1 MGVAPELCTIVRTPS
16 VDTAVSWI
24 LPEGVRPPTDVSVM
38 IALMETTNMLAAIG
52 TASRWVPVLSLRN
65 DGSICGTDG
74 SVCDSSSATVG
85 DNGVPAGPVCNGD
98 MTGDLAVNVQDLL
111 ALLAVFG
118 STC

>member
-1 MGVAPELCTIVRTPS
+1 MEVAPELCTIVRTPS

-24 LPEGVRPPTDVSVM
+24 LPEGVKPPTDVSVM
-38 IALMETTNMLAAIG
+38 MALMDTAGMLAAVG

-65 DGSICGTDG
+65 DGSICGSDG
-74 SVCDSSSATVG
+74 SVCDSSSAVVG
-85 DNGVPAGPVCNGD
+85 DGVPACNGD
-98 MTGDLAVNVQDLL
+98 MTGDLTVNVQDLL